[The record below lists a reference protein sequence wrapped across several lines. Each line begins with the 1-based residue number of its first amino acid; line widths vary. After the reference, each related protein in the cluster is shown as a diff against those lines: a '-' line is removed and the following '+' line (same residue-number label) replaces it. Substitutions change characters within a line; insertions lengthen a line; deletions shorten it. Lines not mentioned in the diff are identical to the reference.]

1 MQVNHISHVALI
13 LQLLSSFGDGGRVV
27 LISSDSHWPGKNP
40 MEKYPPS
47 IPNDLNLLVRPTID
61 ADKQGRGYHRY
72 ATSKLVLTTWMYA
85 LNRYLSKDPSL
96 NKVDA
101 IAVNPG
107 NMVDSRAL
115 RRNTPISLHRM
126 QKWVYK
132 PLLPLL
138 QLSDATLRTAA
149 PAGVDV
155 IELAVS
161 PIYAGE
167 RGFFTLLKKDE
178 SSPESNDEG
187 KQQSVWMK
195 TLEWAKIA
203 NENTALQ
210 AAFE

>member
-1 MQVNHISHVALI
+1 M
-13 LQLLSSFGDGGRVV
+13 
-27 LISSDSHWPGKNP
+27 
-40 MEKYPPS
+40 
-47 IPNDLNLLVRPTID
+47 
-61 ADKQGRGYHRY
+61 
-72 ATSKLVLTTWMYA
+72 
-85 LNRYLSKDPSL
+85 
-96 NKVDA
+96 DA